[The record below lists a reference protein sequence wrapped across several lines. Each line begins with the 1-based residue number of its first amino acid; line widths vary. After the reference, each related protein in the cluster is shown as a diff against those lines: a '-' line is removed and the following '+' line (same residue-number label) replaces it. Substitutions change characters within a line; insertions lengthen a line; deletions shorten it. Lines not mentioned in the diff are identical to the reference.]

1 MKNEEVINNQQN
13 ENENTKKN
21 YFNLIVGLTTLI
33 IAILG
38 ASFAYFTVRGGS
50 EENEIAVQAAYVK
63 IGYEGGTKVKASDL
77 IPASQS
83 VMLWAYRDVT
93 KQNTA
98 FEGDPEDPEAPTTY
112 QCLDKNNKKVC
123 YVYRFTINAEGEENG
138 TTKILGKIKVGTN
151 SFVQTQDCIAATG
164 TRSGLSYMVY
174 KLEETS
180 TDPAVTNPNY
190 TKVSGGNIISQNSN
204 DSALYEQGESN
215 YTFTR
220 FGLPSVS
227 TEENPGGTVENFLF
241 GDDGYLTIDNNTD
254 NTYELVIWLH
264 DDGCNQDVE
273 QGQKFEGTIDI
284 SVDSGDNTG
293 TDGRITGERD

>member
-13 ENENTKKN
+13 ENDNKKKN
-21 YFNLIVGLTTLI
+21 YFNLIIGLTTLI

-151 SFVQTQDCIAATG
+151 SFVQTTDVSSALVYNQYIDANDSNASNNTGDSSATYTDAQVYYIVVWLSETG
-164 TRSGLSYMVY
+164 TNQTVGSGQPSVPATNIDFFNG
-174 KLEETS
+174 KVTFVTAQGNEITS
-180 TDPAVTNPNY
+180 TFNGYSIVQPN
-190 TKVSGGNIISQNSN
+190 
-204 DSALYEQGESN
+204 
-215 YTFTR
+215 
-220 FGLPSVS
+220 
-227 TEENPGGTVENFLF
+227 TV
-241 GDDGYLTIDNNTD
+241 GD
-254 NTYELVIWLH
+254 
-264 DDGCNQDVE
+264 
-273 QGQKFEGTIDI
+273 
-284 SVDSGDNTG
+284 
-293 TDGRITGERD
+293 